1 MVEEMACNQL
11 VEIVTTTW
19 TARWRRR
26 SWPCVRDHLA
36 SCDGCKAHI
45 EQMRATVRV
54 LRSGPEEEASPEL
67 ANALADMFREWASSR

>member
-11 VEIVTTTW
+11 VEIVTDYLDGTLAAEEL
-19 TARWRRR
+19 AR
-26 SWPCVRDHLA
+26 VRDHLA